1 MEQWQA
7 VDVRTRRFL
16 LLHLHTSQSV
26 FRAKEAL
33 QAGIWHLE
41 AQARAQGRALTALG
55 TRVLAPLLMEA
66 MDLLLPA
73 TGATG
78 LIQLETV
85 AMGQLARI
93 LPAMESMDPPLLA
106 MEAMVLVLTV
116 TDVAALIL
124 PATKAMAGTV
134 LILLET
140 AVTAV
145 TALPQLAMEAMA
157 PVLVVTAVM
166 ALILPET
173 AKTAVMAVTEALV

>member
-16 LLHLHTSQSV
+16 LLHLRTSQSV
-26 FRAKEAL
+26 FRAKGVL

-73 TGATG
+73 M
-78 LIQLETV
+78 E
-85 AMGQLARI
+85 AMV
-93 LPAMESMDPPLLA
+93 PPLLA

-116 TDVAALIL
+116 TAVTALIL

-166 ALILPET
+166 A
-173 AKTAVMAVTEALV
+173 VTEALV